1 MFEDIWQY
9 KIQVL
14 PVFIFMIIYV
24 LPSLLRRLKKT
35 FYVPIYFS
43 IYPLKEINQNL
54 STYLAEDYFI
64 CHGSEL
70 TPKEAEKLKNK
81 IIFTSIVSSVIDVLM
96 VPLLVGII
104 ASFFL
109 TKELFYQFLVT
120 LFFYKLITIL
130 LSLKN
135 SHYHFINSQYKL
147 IFLTFIY
154 IVYLGTIMEMLKKSY
169 SWARPFVSTE
179 NWSGLW
185 NSFSSIVFGTIVA
198 EGIIFAI
205 LVAIFTN
212 YIADRKIRD
221 KNIHNDR
228 C

>member
-1 MFEDIWQY
+1 
-9 KIQVL
+9 L
-14 PVFIFMIIYV
+14 VFKVF
-24 LPSLLRRLKKT
+24 LGRSR
-35 FYVPIYFS
+35 
-43 IYPLKEINQNL
+43 E
-54 STYLAEDYFI
+54 
-64 CHGSEL
+64 
-70 TPKEAEKLKNK
+70 
-81 IIFTSIVSSVIDVLM
+81 IIFTSIVSSVIDVLI

-135 SHYHFINSQYKL
+135 SHYHFIDSKYKL
-147 IFLTFIY
+147 MFLTFIY
-154 IVYLGTIMEMLKKSY
+154 ILYIGTIMEMLKTSY

-185 NSFSSIVFGTIVA
+185 NSFSSIIFGKIIA
-198 EGIIFAI
+198 EGMIFAI
-205 LVAIFTN
+205 FVALFTN

-221 KNIHNDR
+221 KNIHDDR
-228 C
+228 